1 MSQDD
6 LERWKNKYLEVVER
20 QEEVVARW
28 EARLDLVRRGLTR
41 TSIAAEGNDK
51 AVDECLH
58 DLRNILR
65 HENMDDELSRMIPR
79 LEKTVL
85 ESERRRSE
93 RAEQAAQAFADLSHM
108 LMALPLPRDIRKSL
122 KRFAKKSAASAEQPG
137 DFPKLV
143 IELSQ
148 LQRQALEAQANA
160 QPHKPGFLER
170 LLGKGKGETPV
181 VPQPQPVPVRQDE
194 DDEED
199 LEDGAV
205 SIAVGLPAPAD
216 PAKPEKTAPS
226 KVDKPEPETA
236 SIPVP
241 VEEPKPTVQQEV
253 LVEPAAE
260 PASASSAIAKPLKEV
275 PADTAITDESES
287 FKAVEP
293 EKVSTAETIA
303 AKTDESAEVEVEAQA
318 ETGAGAET
326 EDQPLVSS
334 TTTGDPLEAD
344 PTVTTAEAAAFDL
357 PPPPEPGYSAIAPH
371 IEATLIHLLDELQLP
386 ESHKPQAEALRQR
399 MFGRL
404 NWYELVP
411 LLDDLSGLVLSLN
424 DQGHREFEGYLKQ
437 LNQRLDG
444 FQNHL
449 QKVNEGHDEAR
460 EQERSFSEELREQV
474 SDLQTHVQEAAEPD
488 NVKQALES
496 RLDGMLSNMERYQQQ
511 REAREQAMA
520 ERLKTLSERVA
531 SMEQEADDYRSH
543 VEEQRKKALTDPLTG
558 LPNRAAWAERLDAE
572 VSLWQRYH
580 NSLLLAVIDV
590 DHFKRVNDDF
600 GHLAGDKVLKI
611 IGSQLSK
618 KLRRGDFIA
627 RFGGEEFVVLLPN
640 TPIEEGEPLIHELR
654 TAIESCPFHF
664 KGERVT
670 ITCSAGLTAFQT
682 GEGSKQAFERA
693 DQALYRAKRGG
704 RNRTELA

>member
-20 QEEVVARW
+20 QEEVEARW

-93 RAEQAAQAFADLSHM
+93 RAEHAAKAFANLSHM

-122 KRFAKKSAASAEQPG
+122 KRFAKKAANSAEQPG

-143 IELSQ
+143 IELSR

-160 QPHKPGFLER
+160 RPHKPGFLER
-170 LLGKGKGETPV
+170 LLGKGKEEAPV
-181 VPQPQPVPVRQDE
+181 IAKPVPARHDEADDE
-194 DDEED
+194 DDLDDEPASSAAD
-199 LEDGAV
+199 LPVVAE
-205 SIAVGLPAPAD
+205 
-216 PAKPEKTAPS
+216 PAKPEQVVLPVAEAPQPSPITVPIEGASSAVEQEPLAEPTARAVPVAAIAPDVPS
-226 KVDKPEPETA
+226 ETPPSTAIEAEADKPEVAEPAEAAFETA
-236 SIPVP
+236 TVEDEKPAELEAA
-241 VEEPKPTVQQEV
+241 VEEPSQVMESTEAEQSKMAMAEV
-253 LVEPAAE
+253 T
-260 PASASSAIAKPLKEV
+260 S
-275 PADTAITDESES
+275 DESH
-287 FKAVEP
+287 
-293 EKVSTAETIA
+293 
-303 AKTDESAEVEVEAQA
+303 
-318 ETGAGAET
+318 
-326 EDQPLVSS
+326 
-334 TTTGDPLEAD
+334 
-344 PTVTTAEAAAFDL
+344 FDL

-386 ESHKPQAEALRQR
+386 DSHKPQAEALRQR

-437 LNQRLDG
+437 LNQRLDS

-449 QKVNEGHDEAR
+449 QQVNEGHDEAR

-488 NVKQALES
+488 NVKKALES
-496 RLDGMLSNMERYQQQ
+496 RLDGMLTHMEQYQQQ
-511 REAREQAMA
+511 REARELEMA
-520 ERLKTLSERVA
+520 ERLKTLSERVV
-531 SMEQEADDYRSH
+531 SMEQEANDYRSH

-558 LPNRAAWAERLDAE
+558 LPNRAAWTERLDAE

-611 IGSQLSK
+611 IGTQLSK
-618 KLRRGDFIA
+618 KLRRTDFIA

-640 TPIEEGEPLIHELR
+640 TSMEEGEPLIQALR
-654 TAIESCPFHF
+654 AAIEACPFHF

-704 RNRTELA
+704 RNRIELA

>member
-20 QEEVVARW
+20 QEEVEARW

-93 RAEQAAQAFADLSHM
+93 RAEHAAKAFADLSHM

-122 KRFAKKSAASAEQPG
+122 KRFAKKAANSAEQPG

-143 IELSQ
+143 IELSR

-170 LLGKGKGETPV
+170 LLGKGKEEAPV
-181 VPQPQPVPVRQDE
+181 VAKPVPAPHDEADDE
-194 DDEED
+194 DDLDDEPASNAAD
-199 LEDGAV
+199 LPVVAEPATPEQVVLSVAETPQPSPITVPIEGA
-205 SIAVGLPAPAD
+205 SSAGEQEPLAEPTAQAAPIAAIAPDVPSETPASTAVEAEAD
-216 PAKPEKTAPS
+216 KLEVA
-226 KVDKPEPETA
+226 EPTETA
-236 SIPVP
+236 IETATVEDEKPAELEAA
-241 VEEPKPTVQQEV
+241 VEEPSQVM
-253 LVEPAAE
+253 
-260 PASASSAIAKPLKEV
+260 
-275 PADTAITDESES
+275 
-287 FKAVEP
+287 
-293 EKVSTAETIA
+293 
-303 AKTDESAEVEVEAQA
+303 ESAEAEQSKMATDEVTSDE
-318 ETGAGAET
+318 
-326 EDQPLVSS
+326 SH
-334 TTTGDPLEAD
+334 
-344 PTVTTAEAAAFDL
+344 FDL

-386 ESHKPQAEALRQR
+386 DSHKPQAEALRQR

-437 LNQRLDG
+437 LNQRLDS

-449 QKVNEGHDEAR
+449 QQVNEGHDEAR

-488 NVKQALES
+488 NVKKALES
-496 RLDGMLSNMERYQQQ
+496 RLDGMLTHMEQYQQQ
-511 REAREQAMA
+511 REARELEMA
-520 ERLKTLSERVA
+520 ERLKTLSERVV
-531 SMEQEADDYRSH
+531 SMEQEANDYRSH

-558 LPNRAAWAERLDAE
+558 LPNRAAWTERLDAE

-580 NSLLLAVIDV
+580 SSLLLAVIDV

-611 IGSQLSK
+611 IGTQLSK
-618 KLRRGDFIA
+618 KLRRTDFIA

-640 TPIEEGEPLIHELR
+640 TSMEEGEPLIQALR
-654 TAIESCPFHF
+654 AAIEACPFHF

-704 RNRTELA
+704 RNRIELA

>member
-20 QEEVVARW
+20 QEEVEARW

-93 RAEQAAQAFADLSHM
+93 RAEHAAKAFADLSHM

-122 KRFAKKSAASAEQPG
+122 KRFAKKAANSAEQPG

-143 IELSQ
+143 IELSR

-170 LLGKGKGETPV
+170 LLGKGKEEAPV
-181 VPQPQPVPVRQDE
+181 IAKPVPARHDEADDE
-194 DDEED
+194 DDLDDEPASSAAD
-199 LEDGAV
+199 LPVVAE
-205 SIAVGLPAPAD
+205 
-216 PAKPEKTAPS
+216 PAKPEQVVLPVAEAPQPSPITVPIEGASSAVEQEPLAEPTAQAAPIAAIAPDVPS
-226 KVDKPEPETA
+226 ETPA
-236 SIPVP
+236 SIPVEAEGDKP
-241 VEEPKPTVQQEV
+241 EVAEPAETAIETATVEDEKPAELEAAVEEPSQVMESTEAEQSKMAMAEV
-253 LVEPAAE
+253 T
-260 PASASSAIAKPLKEV
+260 S
-275 PADTAITDESES
+275 DESH
-287 FKAVEP
+287 
-293 EKVSTAETIA
+293 
-303 AKTDESAEVEVEAQA
+303 
-318 ETGAGAET
+318 
-326 EDQPLVSS
+326 
-334 TTTGDPLEAD
+334 
-344 PTVTTAEAAAFDL
+344 FDL

-386 ESHKPQAEALRQR
+386 DSHKPQAEALRQR

-437 LNQRLDG
+437 LNQRLDS

-449 QKVNEGHDEAR
+449 QQVNEGHDEAR

-488 NVKQALES
+488 NVKKALES
-496 RLDGMLSNMERYQQQ
+496 RLDGMLTHMEQYQQQ
-511 REAREQAMA
+511 REARELEMA
-520 ERLKTLSERVA
+520 ERLKTLSERVV
-531 SMEQEADDYRSH
+531 SMEQEANDYRSH

-558 LPNRAAWAERLDAE
+558 LPNRAAWTERLDAE

-590 DHFKRVNDDF
+590 DHFKRVNADF

-611 IGSQLSK
+611 IGTQLSK
-618 KLRRGDFIA
+618 KLRRTDFIA

-640 TPIEEGEPLIHELR
+640 TSMEEGEPLIQALR
-654 TAIESCPFHF
+654 AAIEACPFHF

-704 RNRTELA
+704 RNRIELA

>member
-20 QEEVVARW
+20 QEEVEARW

-93 RAEQAAQAFADLSHM
+93 RAEQAAKAFADLSHM

-122 KRFAKKSAASAEQPG
+122 KRFAKKAANSAEQPG

-143 IELSQ
+143 IELSR

-170 LLGKGKGETPV
+170 LLGKGKEEAPV
-181 VPQPQPVPVRQDE
+181 VAKPVPARHDEADDE
-194 DDEED
+194 DDLDDEPASSAAD
-199 LEDGAV
+199 LPVVAE
-205 SIAVGLPAPAD
+205 
-216 PAKPEKTAPS
+216 PAKPEQVVLPVAEAPQPSPITVPIEGASSAVEQEPLAEPTARAVPVAAIAPDVPS
-226 KVDKPEPETA
+226 ETPPSTAIEAEADKPEVAEPAEAAFETA
-236 SIPVP
+236 TVEDEKPAELEAA
-241 VEEPKPTVQQEV
+241 VEEPSQVMESTEAEQSKMAMAEV
-253 LVEPAAE
+253 T
-260 PASASSAIAKPLKEV
+260 S
-275 PADTAITDESES
+275 DESH
-287 FKAVEP
+287 
-293 EKVSTAETIA
+293 
-303 AKTDESAEVEVEAQA
+303 
-318 ETGAGAET
+318 
-326 EDQPLVSS
+326 
-334 TTTGDPLEAD
+334 
-344 PTVTTAEAAAFDL
+344 FDL

-386 ESHKPQAEALRQR
+386 DSHKPQAEALRQR

-437 LNQRLDG
+437 LNQRLDS

-449 QKVNEGHDEAR
+449 QQVNEGHDEAR

-488 NVKQALES
+488 NVKKALES
-496 RLDGMLSNMERYQQQ
+496 RLDGMLTHMEQYQQQ
-511 REAREQAMA
+511 REARELEMA
-520 ERLKTLSERVA
+520 ERLKTLSERVV
-531 SMEQEADDYRSH
+531 SMEQEANDYRSH

-558 LPNRAAWAERLDAE
+558 LPKRAAWTERLDAE

-611 IGSQLSK
+611 IGTQLSK
-618 KLRRGDFIA
+618 KLRRTDFIA

-640 TPIEEGEPLIHELR
+640 TSMEEGEPLIQALR
-654 TAIESCPFHF
+654 AAIEACPFHF

-704 RNRTELA
+704 RNRIELA

>member
-20 QEEVVARW
+20 QEEVEARW

-93 RAEQAAQAFADLSHM
+93 RAEQAAKAFADLSHM

-122 KRFAKKSAASAEQPG
+122 KRFAKKAANSAEQPG

-143 IELSQ
+143 IELSR

-170 LLGKGKGETPV
+170 LLGKGKEEAPV
-181 VPQPQPVPVRQDE
+181 VAKPVPAPHDEADDE
-194 DDEED
+194 DDLDDEPASSAAD
-199 LEDGAV
+199 LPVVAE
-205 SIAVGLPAPAD
+205 
-216 PAKPEKTAPS
+216 PAKPEQVVLPVAEAPQPSPITVPIEGASSAVEQEPLAEPTAQAAPIAAIAPDVPS
-226 KVDKPEPETA
+226 ETPA
-236 SIPVP
+236 SIPVEAEADKLEVAEP
-241 VEEPKPTVQQEV
+241 TETAIETATVEDEKPAELEAAVEEPSQVMESTEAEQSKMAMAEV
-253 LVEPAAE
+253 T
-260 PASASSAIAKPLKEV
+260 S
-275 PADTAITDESES
+275 DESH
-287 FKAVEP
+287 
-293 EKVSTAETIA
+293 
-303 AKTDESAEVEVEAQA
+303 
-318 ETGAGAET
+318 
-326 EDQPLVSS
+326 
-334 TTTGDPLEAD
+334 
-344 PTVTTAEAAAFDL
+344 FDL

-386 ESHKPQAEALRQR
+386 DSHKPQAEALRQR

-437 LNQRLDG
+437 LNQRLDS

-449 QKVNEGHDEAR
+449 QQVNEGHDEAR

-488 NVKQALES
+488 NVKKALES
-496 RLDGMLSNMERYQQQ
+496 RLDGMLTHMEQYQQQ
-511 REAREQAMA
+511 REARELEMA
-520 ERLKTLSERVA
+520 ERLKTLSERVV
-531 SMEQEADDYRSH
+531 SMEQEANDYRSH

-558 LPNRAAWAERLDAE
+558 LPNRAAWTERLDAE

-611 IGSQLSK
+611 IGTQLSK
-618 KLRRGDFIA
+618 KLRRTDFIA

-640 TPIEEGEPLIHELR
+640 TSMEEGEPLIQALR
-654 TAIESCPFHF
+654 AAIEACPFHF

-704 RNRTELA
+704 RNRIELA

>member
-20 QEEVVARW
+20 QEEVEARW

-93 RAEQAAQAFADLSHM
+93 RAEHAAKAFADLSHM

-122 KRFAKKSAASAEQPG
+122 KRFAKKAANSAEQPG

-143 IELSQ
+143 IELSR

-170 LLGKGKGETPV
+170 LLGKGKEEAPV
-181 VPQPQPVPVRQDE
+181 VAKPVPAPHDEADDE
-194 DDEED
+194 DDLDDEPASNAAD
-199 LEDGAV
+199 LPVVAEPATPEQVVLPVAETPQPSPITVPIEGASSAV
-205 SIAVGLPAPAD
+205 EQEPLAEPTAQAAPIAAIAPD
-216 PAKPEKTAPS
+216 VPS
-226 KVDKPEPETA
+226 ETPSSTVIEAEGDKPEVAEPAETA
-236 SIPVP
+236 IETATVEDEKPAELEAA
-241 VEEPKPTVQQEV
+241 VEEPSQVMESTEAEQSKMAMAEV
-253 LVEPAAE
+253 T
-260 PASASSAIAKPLKEV
+260 S
-275 PADTAITDESES
+275 DESH
-287 FKAVEP
+287 
-293 EKVSTAETIA
+293 
-303 AKTDESAEVEVEAQA
+303 
-318 ETGAGAET
+318 
-326 EDQPLVSS
+326 
-334 TTTGDPLEAD
+334 
-344 PTVTTAEAAAFDL
+344 FDL

-386 ESHKPQAEALRQR
+386 DSHKPQAEALRQR

-437 LNQRLDG
+437 LNQRLDS

-449 QKVNEGHDEAR
+449 QQVNEGHDEAR

-488 NVKQALES
+488 NVKKALES
-496 RLDGMLSNMERYQQQ
+496 RLDGMLTHMEQYQQQ
-511 REAREQAMA
+511 REARELEMA
-520 ERLKTLSERVA
+520 ERLKTLSERVV
-531 SMEQEADDYRSH
+531 SMEQEANDYRSH

-558 LPNRAAWAERLDAE
+558 LPNRAAWTERLDAE

-611 IGSQLSK
+611 IGTQLSK
-618 KLRRGDFIA
+618 KLRRTDFIA

-640 TPIEEGEPLIHELR
+640 TSMEEGEPLIQALR
-654 TAIESCPFHF
+654 AAIEACPFHF

-704 RNRTELA
+704 RNRELA

>member
-6 LERWKNKYLEVVER
+6 LERWKNKYLEVLER
-20 QEEVVARW
+20 QEEVEARW
-28 EARLDLVRRGLTR
+28 EARLDLGRRGLTR

-93 RAEQAAQAFADLSHM
+93 RAEHAAKAFADLSHM

-122 KRFAKKSAASAEQPG
+122 KRFAKKAANSAEQPG

-143 IELSQ
+143 IELSR

-170 LLGKGKGETPV
+170 LLGKGKEEAPV
-181 VPQPQPVPVRQDE
+181 VAKPVPAPHDEADDE
-194 DDEED
+194 DD
-199 LEDGAV
+199 LEDEPASNAADLPVVAEPATPEQVVLPVAETPQPSPITVPIEGA
-205 SIAVGLPAPAD
+205 SSAGEQEPL
-216 PAKPEKTAPS
+216 AKPIAQAEPIAAIAPDVPS
-226 KVDKPEPETA
+226 ETPASTPVEAEADKLEVAEPTETA
-236 SIPVP
+236 IETATVEDEKPAELEAA
-241 VEEPKPTVQQEV
+241 VEEPSQFMESTEAEQSKMATAEV
-253 LVEPAAE
+253 T
-260 PASASSAIAKPLKEV
+260 S
-275 PADTAITDESES
+275 DESH
-287 FKAVEP
+287 
-293 EKVSTAETIA
+293 
-303 AKTDESAEVEVEAQA
+303 
-318 ETGAGAET
+318 
-326 EDQPLVSS
+326 
-334 TTTGDPLEAD
+334 
-344 PTVTTAEAAAFDL
+344 FDL

-386 ESHKPQAEALRQR
+386 DSHKPQAEALRQR

-437 LNQRLDG
+437 LNQRLDS

-449 QKVNEGHDEAR
+449 QQVNEGHDEAR

-488 NVKQALES
+488 NVKKALES
-496 RLDGMLSNMERYQQQ
+496 RLDGMLTHMEQYQQQ
-511 REAREQAMA
+511 REARELEMA
-520 ERLKTLSERVA
+520 ERLKTLSERVV
-531 SMEQEADDYRSH
+531 SMEQEANDYRSH

-558 LPNRAAWAERLDAE
+558 LPNRAAWTERLDAE

-580 NSLLLAVIDV
+580 SSLLLAVIDV

-611 IGSQLSK
+611 IGTQLSK
-618 KLRRGDFIA
+618 KLRRTDFIA

-640 TPIEEGEPLIHELR
+640 TSMEEGEPLIQALR
-654 TAIESCPFHF
+654 AAIEACPFHF

-704 RNRTELA
+704 RNRIELA

>member
-20 QEEVVARW
+20 QEEVEARW

-93 RAEQAAQAFADLSHM
+93 RAEHAAKAFADLSHM

-122 KRFAKKSAASAEQPG
+122 KRFAKKAANSAEQPG

-143 IELSQ
+143 IELSR

-160 QPHKPGFLER
+160 RPHKPGFLER
-170 LLGKGKGETPV
+170 LLGKGKEEAPV
-181 VPQPQPVPVRQDE
+181 IAKPVPARHDEADDE
-194 DDEED
+194 DDLDDEPASSAAD
-199 LEDGAV
+199 LPVVAE
-205 SIAVGLPAPAD
+205 
-216 PAKPEKTAPS
+216 PAKPEQVVLPVAEAPQPSPITVPIEGASSAVEQEPLAEPTARAVPVAAIAPDVPS
-226 KVDKPEPETA
+226 ETPPSTAIEAEADKPEVAEPAEAAFETA
-236 SIPVP
+236 TVEDEKPAELEAA
-241 VEEPKPTVQQEV
+241 VEEPSQVMESTEAEQSKMAMAEV
-253 LVEPAAE
+253 T
-260 PASASSAIAKPLKEV
+260 S
-275 PADTAITDESES
+275 DESH
-287 FKAVEP
+287 
-293 EKVSTAETIA
+293 
-303 AKTDESAEVEVEAQA
+303 
-318 ETGAGAET
+318 
-326 EDQPLVSS
+326 
-334 TTTGDPLEAD
+334 
-344 PTVTTAEAAAFDL
+344 FDL

-386 ESHKPQAEALRQR
+386 DSHKPQAEALRQR

-437 LNQRLDG
+437 LNQRLDS

-449 QKVNEGHDEAR
+449 QQVNEGHDEAR

-488 NVKQALES
+488 NVKKALES
-496 RLDGMLSNMERYQQQ
+496 RLDGMLTHMEQYQQQ
-511 REAREQAMA
+511 REARELEMA
-520 ERLKTLSERVA
+520 ERLKTLSERVV
-531 SMEQEADDYRSH
+531 SMEQEANDYRSH

-558 LPNRAAWAERLDAE
+558 LPNRAAWTERLDAE
-572 VSLWQRYH
+572 VSLWQCYH

-611 IGSQLSK
+611 IGTQLSK
-618 KLRRGDFIA
+618 KLRRTDFIA

-640 TPIEEGEPLIHELR
+640 TSMEEGEPLIQALR
-654 TAIESCPFHF
+654 AAIEACPFHF

-704 RNRTELA
+704 RNRIELA

>member
-20 QEEVVARW
+20 QEEVEARW

-93 RAEQAAQAFADLSHM
+93 RAEHAAKAFADLSHM

-122 KRFAKKSAASAEQPG
+122 KRFAKKAANSAEQPG

-143 IELSQ
+143 IELSR

-170 LLGKGKGETPV
+170 LLGKGKEEAPV
-181 VPQPQPVPVRQDE
+181 IAKPVPARHDEADDE
-194 DDEED
+194 DDLDDEPASSAAD
-199 LEDGAV
+199 LPVVAE
-205 SIAVGLPAPAD
+205 
-216 PAKPEKTAPS
+216 PAKPEQVVLPVAEAPQPSPITVPIEGASSAVEQEPLAEPTVQAAPIAAIAPDVPSETPASTA
-226 KVDKPEPETA
+226 VEAEADKLEVAEPTETA
-236 SIPVP
+236 IETATVEDEKPAELEAA
-241 VEEPKPTVQQEV
+241 VEEPSQVM
-253 LVEPAAE
+253 
-260 PASASSAIAKPLKEV
+260 
-275 PADTAITDESES
+275 
-287 FKAVEP
+287 
-293 EKVSTAETIA
+293 
-303 AKTDESAEVEVEAQA
+303 ESAEA
-318 ETGAGAET
+318 E
-326 EDQPLVSS
+326 QP
-334 TTTGDPLEAD
+334 EAD
-344 PTVTTAEAAAFDL
+344 TTDATPDESHFDL

-386 ESHKPQAEALRQR
+386 DSHKPQAEALRQR

-437 LNQRLDG
+437 LNQRLDS

-449 QKVNEGHDEAR
+449 QQVNEGHDEAR

-488 NVKQALES
+488 NVKKALES
-496 RLDGMLSNMERYQQQ
+496 RLDGMLTHMEQYQQQ
-511 REAREQAMA
+511 REARELEMA
-520 ERLKTLSERVA
+520 ERLKTLSERVV
-531 SMEQEADDYRSH
+531 SMEQEANDYRSH

-558 LPNRAAWAERLDAE
+558 LPNRAAWTERLDAE

-580 NSLLLAVIDV
+580 SSLLLAVIDV

-611 IGSQLSK
+611 IGTQLSK
-618 KLRRGDFIA
+618 KLRRTDFIA

-640 TPIEEGEPLIHELR
+640 TSMEEGEPLIQALR
-654 TAIESCPFHF
+654 AAIEACPFHF

-704 RNRTELA
+704 RNRIELA

>member
-20 QEEVVARW
+20 QEEVEARW

-93 RAEQAAQAFADLSHM
+93 RAEHAAKAFADLSHM

-122 KRFAKKSAASAEQPG
+122 KRFAKKAANSAEQPG

-143 IELSQ
+143 IELSR

-170 LLGKGKGETPV
+170 LLGKGKEEAPV
-181 VPQPQPVPVRQDE
+181 IAKPVPARHDEADDE
-194 DDEED
+194 DDLDDEPASSAAD
-199 LEDGAV
+199 LPVVAE
-205 SIAVGLPAPAD
+205 
-216 PAKPEKTAPS
+216 PAKPEQVVLPVAEAPQPS
-226 KVDKPEPETA
+226 PITVPIEGASSAVEQEPLAE
-236 SIPVP
+236 
-241 VEEPKPTVQQEV
+241 PTVQAAPIAAIAPDVPSETPASTAVEAEADKLEV
-253 LVEPAAE
+253 AE
-260 PASASSAIAKPLKEV
+260 PTETAIETATVEDEKPAEV
-275 PADTAITDESES
+275 GSIAEEPSYITESVEAEQPEADTTDATPDESH
-287 FKAVEP
+287 
-293 EKVSTAETIA
+293 
-303 AKTDESAEVEVEAQA
+303 
-318 ETGAGAET
+318 
-326 EDQPLVSS
+326 
-334 TTTGDPLEAD
+334 
-344 PTVTTAEAAAFDL
+344 FDL

-386 ESHKPQAEALRQR
+386 DSHKPQAEALRQR

-437 LNQRLDG
+437 LNQRLDS

-449 QKVNEGHDEAR
+449 QQVNEGHDEAR

-488 NVKQALES
+488 NVKKALES
-496 RLDGMLSNMERYQQQ
+496 RLDGMLTHMEQYQQQ
-511 REAREQAMA
+511 REARELEMA
-520 ERLKTLSERVA
+520 ERLKTLSERVV
-531 SMEQEADDYRSH
+531 SMEQEANDYRSH

-558 LPNRAAWAERLDAE
+558 LPNRAAWTERLDAE

-580 NSLLLAVIDV
+580 SSLLLAVIDV

-611 IGSQLSK
+611 IGTQLSK
-618 KLRRGDFIA
+618 KLRRTDFIA

-640 TPIEEGEPLIHELR
+640 TSMEEGEPLIQALR
-654 TAIESCPFHF
+654 AAIEACPFHF

-704 RNRTELA
+704 RNRIELA

>member
-20 QEEVVARW
+20 QEEVEARW

-93 RAEQAAQAFADLSHM
+93 RAEHAAKAFADLSHM

-122 KRFAKKSAASAEQPG
+122 KRFAKKAANSAEQPG

-143 IELSQ
+143 IELSR

-170 LLGKGKGETPV
+170 LLGKGKEEAPV
-181 VPQPQPVPVRQDE
+181 VAKPVPAPHDEADDE
-194 DDEED
+194 DDLD
-199 LEDGAV
+199 D
-205 SIAVGLPAPAD
+205 
-216 PAKPEKTAPS
+216 
-226 KVDKPEPETA
+226 
-236 SIPVP
+236 
-241 VEEPKPTVQQEV
+241 
-253 LVEPAAE
+253 EPASNAADLPVVAE
-260 PASASSAIAKPLKEV
+260 PATPEQVVLPVAEAPQPSPITVPIEGASSAVEQEPLAEPTARAVPVVAIAPDVPSETPASTAVEAEADKLEVAEPTETAIETATVEDEKPAEV
-275 PADTAITDESES
+275 GSIAEEPSYITESVEAEQPEADTTDATPDESH
-287 FKAVEP
+287 
-293 EKVSTAETIA
+293 
-303 AKTDESAEVEVEAQA
+303 
-318 ETGAGAET
+318 
-326 EDQPLVSS
+326 
-334 TTTGDPLEAD
+334 
-344 PTVTTAEAAAFDL
+344 FDL

-386 ESHKPQAEALRQR
+386 DSHKPQAEALRQR

-437 LNQRLDG
+437 LNQRLDS

-449 QKVNEGHDEAR
+449 QQVNEGHDEAR

-474 SDLQTHVQEAAEPD
+474 SELQTHVQEAAEPD
-488 NVKQALES
+488 NVKKALES
-496 RLDGMLSNMERYQQQ
+496 RLDGMLTHMEQYQQQ
-511 REAREQAMA
+511 REARELEMA
-520 ERLKTLSERVA
+520 ERLKTLSERVV
-531 SMEQEADDYRSH
+531 SMEQEANDYRSH

-558 LPNRAAWAERLDAE
+558 LPNRAAWTERLDAE

-580 NSLLLAVIDV
+580 SSLLLAVIDV

-611 IGSQLSK
+611 IGTQLSK
-618 KLRRGDFIA
+618 KLRRTDFIA

-640 TPIEEGEPLIHELR
+640 TSMEEGEPLIQALR
-654 TAIESCPFHF
+654 AAIEACPFHF

-704 RNRTELA
+704 RNRIELA

>member
-20 QEEVVARW
+20 QEEVEARW

-93 RAEQAAQAFADLSHM
+93 RAEHAAKAFADLSHM

-122 KRFAKKSAASAEQPG
+122 KRFAKKAANSAEQPG

-143 IELSQ
+143 IELSR

-170 LLGKGKGETPV
+170 LLGKGKEEAPV
-181 VPQPQPVPVRQDE
+181 VAKPVPAPHDEADDE
-194 DDEED
+194 DD
-199 LEDGAV
+199 LEDEPASNAADLPVVAEPATPEQVVLPVAETPQPSPITVPIEGA
-205 SIAVGLPAPAD
+205 SSAGEQEPLAEPTAQAAPIAAIAPDVPSETPASTAVEAEAD
-216 PAKPEKTAPS
+216 KLEVA
-226 KVDKPEPETA
+226 EPTETA
-236 SIPVP
+236 IETATVEDEKPAELEAA
-241 VEEPKPTVQQEV
+241 VEEPSQVMESTEAEQSKMATAEV
-253 LVEPAAE
+253 TP
-260 PASASSAIAKPLKEV
+260 
-275 PADTAITDESES
+275 DESH
-287 FKAVEP
+287 
-293 EKVSTAETIA
+293 
-303 AKTDESAEVEVEAQA
+303 
-318 ETGAGAET
+318 
-326 EDQPLVSS
+326 
-334 TTTGDPLEAD
+334 
-344 PTVTTAEAAAFDL
+344 FDL

-386 ESHKPQAEALRQR
+386 DSHKPQAEALRQR

-437 LNQRLDG
+437 LNQRLDS

-449 QKVNEGHDEAR
+449 QQVNEGHDEAR

-488 NVKQALES
+488 NVKKALES
-496 RLDGMLSNMERYQQQ
+496 RLDGMLTHMEQYQQQ
-511 REAREQAMA
+511 REARELEMA
-520 ERLKTLSERVA
+520 ERLKTLSERVV
-531 SMEQEADDYRSH
+531 SMEQEANDYRSH

-558 LPNRAAWAERLDAE
+558 LPNRAAWTERLDAE

-611 IGSQLSK
+611 IGTQLSK
-618 KLRRGDFIA
+618 KLRRTDFIA

-640 TPIEEGEPLIHELR
+640 TSMEEGEPLIQALR
-654 TAIESCPFHF
+654 AAIEACPFHF

-704 RNRTELA
+704 RNRIELA

>member
-20 QEEVVARW
+20 QEEVEARW

-93 RAEQAAQAFADLSHM
+93 RAEHAAKAFADLSHM

-122 KRFAKKSAASAEQPG
+122 KRFAKKAANSAEQPG

-143 IELSQ
+143 IELSR

-170 LLGKGKGETPV
+170 LLGKGKEEAPV
-181 VPQPQPVPVRQDE
+181 VVKPVPAPHDEADDE
-194 DDEED
+194 DDLDDEPASNVAD
-199 LEDGAV
+199 LPVVAEPATPEQVVLPVAEAPQPSPITVPIEGASSAGEQEPLAEPIAQAAPIAAIAPDVPSETPASTPVEAEADKLEVAEPTETAIETATVEDGK
-205 SIAVGLPAPAD
+205 PAELEA
-216 PAKPEKTAPS
+216 A
-226 KVDKPEPETA
+226 
-236 SIPVP
+236 
-241 VEEPKPTVQQEV
+241 VEEPSQVMESTEAEQSKMATAEV
-253 LVEPAAE
+253 T
-260 PASASSAIAKPLKEV
+260 S
-275 PADTAITDESES
+275 DESH
-287 FKAVEP
+287 
-293 EKVSTAETIA
+293 
-303 AKTDESAEVEVEAQA
+303 
-318 ETGAGAET
+318 
-326 EDQPLVSS
+326 
-334 TTTGDPLEAD
+334 
-344 PTVTTAEAAAFDL
+344 FDL

-386 ESHKPQAEALRQR
+386 DSHKPQAEALRQR

-437 LNQRLDG
+437 LNQRLDS

-449 QKVNEGHDEAR
+449 QQVNEGHDEAR

-488 NVKQALES
+488 NVKKALES
-496 RLDGMLSNMERYQQQ
+496 RLDGMLTHMEQYQQQ
-511 REAREQAMA
+511 REARELEMA
-520 ERLKTLSERVA
+520 ERLKTLSERVV
-531 SMEQEADDYRSH
+531 SMEQEANDYRSH

-558 LPNRAAWAERLDAE
+558 LPNRAAWTERLDAE

-611 IGSQLSK
+611 IGTQLSK
-618 KLRRGDFIA
+618 KLRRTDFIA

-640 TPIEEGEPLIHELR
+640 TSMEEGEPLIQALR
-654 TAIESCPFHF
+654 AAIEACPFHF

-704 RNRTELA
+704 RNRIELA

>member
-20 QEEVVARW
+20 QEEVEARW

-93 RAEQAAQAFADLSHM
+93 RAEHAAKAFADLSHM

-122 KRFAKKSAASAEQPG
+122 KRFAKKAANSAEQPG

-143 IELSQ
+143 IELSR

-170 LLGKGKGETPV
+170 LLGKGKEEAPV
-181 VPQPQPVPVRQDE
+181 VAKPVPAPHDEADDE
-194 DDEED
+194 DDLDDEPASNAAD
-199 LEDGAV
+199 LPVVAEPATPEQVVLPVAETPQPSPITVPIEGASSAV
-205 SIAVGLPAPAD
+205 EQEPLAEPTAQAAPIAAIAPDVPSETPASTPVEAEAD
-216 PAKPEKTAPS
+216 KLEVA
-226 KVDKPEPETA
+226 EPTETA
-236 SIPVP
+236 IETATVEDEKPAELEAA
-241 VEEPKPTVQQEV
+241 VEEPSQVM
-253 LVEPAAE
+253 
-260 PASASSAIAKPLKEV
+260 
-275 PADTAITDESES
+275 
-287 FKAVEP
+287 
-293 EKVSTAETIA
+293 
-303 AKTDESAEVEVEAQA
+303 ESAEA
-318 ETGAGAET
+318 EQSKMA
-326 EDQPLVSS
+326 
-334 TTTGDPLEAD
+334 
-344 PTVTTAEAAAFDL
+344 TAEVTSDESHFDL

-386 ESHKPQAEALRQR
+386 DSHKPQAEALRQR

-437 LNQRLDG
+437 LNQRLDS

-449 QKVNEGHDEAR
+449 QQVNEGHDEAR

-488 NVKQALES
+488 NVKKALES
-496 RLDGMLSNMERYQQQ
+496 RLDGMLTHMEQYQQQ
-511 REAREQAMA
+511 REARELEMA
-520 ERLKTLSERVA
+520 ERLKTLSERVV
-531 SMEQEADDYRSH
+531 SMEQEANDYRSH

-558 LPNRAAWAERLDAE
+558 LPNRAAWTERLDAE

-580 NSLLLAVIDV
+580 SSLLLAVIDV
-590 DHFKRVNDDF
+590 DHFKRINDDF

-611 IGSQLSK
+611 IGTQLSK
-618 KLRRGDFIA
+618 KLRRTDFIA

-640 TPIEEGEPLIHELR
+640 TSMEEGEPLIQALR
-654 TAIESCPFHF
+654 AAIEACPFHF

-704 RNRTELA
+704 RNRIELA

>member
-20 QEEVVARW
+20 QEEVEARW

-93 RAEQAAQAFADLSHM
+93 RAEHAAKAFADLSHM

-122 KRFAKKSAASAEQPG
+122 KRFAKKAANSAEQPG

-143 IELSQ
+143 IELSR

-160 QPHKPGFLER
+160 RPHKPGFLER
-170 LLGKGKGETPV
+170 LLGKGKEEAPV
-181 VPQPQPVPVRQDE
+181 IAKPVPARHDEADDE
-194 DDEED
+194 DDLDDEPASSAAD
-199 LEDGAV
+199 LPVVAE
-205 SIAVGLPAPAD
+205 
-216 PAKPEKTAPS
+216 PAKPEQVVLPVAEAPQPSPITVPIEGASSAVEQEPLAEPTARAVPVAAIAPDVPS
-226 KVDKPEPETA
+226 ETPPSTAIEAEADKPEVAEPAEAAFETA
-236 SIPVP
+236 TVEDEKPAELEAA
-241 VEEPKPTVQQEV
+241 VEEPSQVMESTEAEQSKMAMAEV
-253 LVEPAAE
+253 T
-260 PASASSAIAKPLKEV
+260 S
-275 PADTAITDESES
+275 DESH
-287 FKAVEP
+287 
-293 EKVSTAETIA
+293 
-303 AKTDESAEVEVEAQA
+303 
-318 ETGAGAET
+318 
-326 EDQPLVSS
+326 
-334 TTTGDPLEAD
+334 
-344 PTVTTAEAAAFDL
+344 FDL

-386 ESHKPQAEALRQR
+386 DSHKPQAEALRQR

-437 LNQRLDG
+437 LNQRLDS

-449 QKVNEGHDEAR
+449 QQVNEGHDEAR

-488 NVKQALES
+488 NVKKALES
-496 RLDGMLSNMERYQQQ
+496 RLDGMLTHMEQYQQQ
-511 REAREQAMA
+511 REARELEMA
-520 ERLKTLSERVA
+520 ERLKTLSERVV
-531 SMEQEADDYRSH
+531 SMEQEANDYRSH

-558 LPNRAAWAERLDAE
+558 LPNRAAWTERLDAE

-611 IGSQLSK
+611 IGTQLSK
-618 KLRRGDFIA
+618 KLRRTDFIA

-640 TPIEEGEPLIHELR
+640 TSMEEGEPLIQALR
-654 TAIESCPFHF
+654 AAIEACPFHF

-704 RNRTELA
+704 RNRIELA

>member
-20 QEEVVARW
+20 QEEVEARW

-93 RAEQAAQAFADLSHM
+93 RAEQAAKAFADLSHM

-122 KRFAKKSAASAEQPG
+122 KRFAKKAANSAEQPG

-143 IELSQ
+143 IELSR

-170 LLGKGKGETPV
+170 LLGKGKEEAPV
-181 VPQPQPVPVRQDE
+181 VAKPVPARHDEADDE
-194 DDEED
+194 DDLDDEPASSAAD
-199 LEDGAV
+199 LPVVAE
-205 SIAVGLPAPAD
+205 
-216 PAKPEKTAPS
+216 PAKPEQVVLPVAEAPQPSPITVPIEGASSAVEQEPLAEPTARAVPVAAIAPDVPS
-226 KVDKPEPETA
+226 ETPPSTAIEAEADKPEVAEPAEAAFETA
-236 SIPVP
+236 TVEDEKPAELEAA
-241 VEEPKPTVQQEV
+241 VEEPSQVMESTEAEQSKMAMAEV
-253 LVEPAAE
+253 T
-260 PASASSAIAKPLKEV
+260 S
-275 PADTAITDESES
+275 DESH
-287 FKAVEP
+287 
-293 EKVSTAETIA
+293 
-303 AKTDESAEVEVEAQA
+303 
-318 ETGAGAET
+318 
-326 EDQPLVSS
+326 
-334 TTTGDPLEAD
+334 
-344 PTVTTAEAAAFDL
+344 FDL

-386 ESHKPQAEALRQR
+386 DSHKPQAEALRQR

-437 LNQRLDG
+437 LNQRLDS

-449 QKVNEGHDEAR
+449 QQVNEGHDEAR

-488 NVKQALES
+488 NVKKALES
-496 RLDGMLSNMERYQQQ
+496 RLDGMLTHMEQYQQQ
-511 REAREQAMA
+511 REARELEMA
-520 ERLKTLSERVA
+520 ERLKTLSERVV
-531 SMEQEADDYRSH
+531 SMEQEANDYRSH

-558 LPNRAAWAERLDAE
+558 LPNRAAWTERLDAE

-611 IGSQLSK
+611 IGTQLSK
-618 KLRRGDFIA
+618 KLRRTDFIA

-640 TPIEEGEPLIHELR
+640 TSMEEGEPLIQALR
-654 TAIESCPFHF
+654 AVIEACPFHF

-704 RNRTELA
+704 RNRIELA

>member
-20 QEEVVARW
+20 QEEVEARW

-93 RAEQAAQAFADLSHM
+93 RAEHAAKAFADLSHM

-122 KRFAKKSAASAEQPG
+122 KRFAKKAANSAEQPG

-143 IELSQ
+143 IELSR

-170 LLGKGKGETPV
+170 LLGKGKEEAPVVAKPVPARHDEADDEDDLDDEPASNAADLPVVAEPATPEQV
-181 VPQPQPVPVRQDE
+181 VLPVAEVPQPSPITVPIEGASSAGEQEPLAEPTAQAAPIAAIAPDVPSETPASTAVEAEADK
-194 DDEED
+194 
-199 LEDGAV
+199 LEVA
-205 SIAVGLPAPAD
+205 
-216 PAKPEKTAPS
+216 
-226 KVDKPEPETA
+226 EPTETA
-236 SIPVP
+236 IETATVEDEKPAELEAA
-241 VEEPKPTVQQEV
+241 VEEPSQVM
-253 LVEPAAE
+253 
-260 PASASSAIAKPLKEV
+260 
-275 PADTAITDESES
+275 
-287 FKAVEP
+287 
-293 EKVSTAETIA
+293 
-303 AKTDESAEVEVEAQA
+303 ESAEA
-318 ETGAGAET
+318 E
-326 EDQPLVSS
+326 QP
-334 TTTGDPLEAD
+334 EAD
-344 PTVTTAEAAAFDL
+344 TTDATPDESHFDL

-386 ESHKPQAEALRQR
+386 DSHKPQAEALRQR

-437 LNQRLDG
+437 LNQRLDS

-449 QKVNEGHDEAR
+449 QQVNEGHDEAR

-488 NVKQALES
+488 NVKRALES
-496 RLDGMLSNMERYQQQ
+496 RLDGMLTHMEQYQQQ
-511 REAREQAMA
+511 REARELEMA
-520 ERLKTLSERVA
+520 ERLKTLSERVV
-531 SMEQEADDYRSH
+531 SMEQEANDYRSH

-558 LPNRAAWAERLDAE
+558 LPNRAAWTERLDAE

-611 IGSQLSK
+611 IGTQLSK
-618 KLRRGDFIA
+618 KLRRTDFIA

-640 TPIEEGEPLIHELR
+640 TSMEEGEPLIQALR
-654 TAIESCPFHF
+654 AAIEACPFHF

-670 ITCSAGLTAFQT
+670 ITCSAGLTAFQI

-704 RNRTELA
+704 RNRIELA

>member
-20 QEEVVARW
+20 QEEVEARW

-93 RAEQAAQAFADLSHM
+93 RAEHAAKAFADLSHM

-122 KRFAKKSAASAEQPG
+122 KRFAKKAANSAEQPG

-143 IELSQ
+143 IELSR

-170 LLGKGKGETPV
+170 LLGKGKEEAPV
-181 VPQPQPVPVRQDE
+181 VAKPVPARHDEADDE
-194 DDEED
+194 DEDELD
-199 LEDGAV
+199 D
-205 SIAVGLPAPAD
+205 D
-216 PAKPEKTAPS
+216 PASSASDLPVVAEPATPEKTVPPEAEKPQPSPIPLPIEVASPAVEQEPLVEPTARAAPVAAIAPDVPS
-226 KVDKPEPETA
+226 ETPSSTAIEAEGDKPEVA
-236 SIPVP
+236 
-241 VEEPKPTVQQEV
+241 
-253 LVEPAAE
+253 
-260 PASASSAIAKPLKEV
+260 
-275 PADTAITDESES
+275 
-287 FKAVEP
+287 
-293 EKVSTAETIA
+293 
-303 AKTDESAEVEVEAQA
+303 ESAETVVETATVEDEKPA
-318 ETGAGAET
+318 E
-326 EDQPLVSS
+326 
-334 TTTGDPLEAD
+334 LEA
-344 PTVTTAEAAAFDL
+344 TVEEQSQVMESAEAEQSKMATAEVTSEESHFDL

-386 ESHKPQAEALRQR
+386 DSHKPQAEALRQR

-437 LNQRLDG
+437 LNQRLDS

-449 QKVNEGHDEAR
+449 QQVNEGHDEAR

-488 NVKQALES
+488 NVKKALES
-496 RLDGMLSNMERYQQQ
+496 RLDGMLTHMEQYQQQ
-511 REAREQAMA
+511 REARELEMA
-520 ERLKTLSERVA
+520 ERLKTLSERVV
-531 SMEQEADDYRSH
+531 SMEQEANNYRSH

-558 LPNRAAWAERLDAE
+558 LPNRAAWTERLDAE

-611 IGSQLSK
+611 IGTQLSK
-618 KLRRGDFIA
+618 KLRRTDFIA
-627 RFGGEEFVVLLPN
+627 RFGGEEFVALLPN
-640 TPIEEGEPLIHELR
+640 TSVEEGEPLIQTLR
-654 TAIESCPFHF
+654 AAIEACPFHF

-704 RNRTELA
+704 RNRIELA

>member
-20 QEEVVARW
+20 QEEVEARW

-93 RAEQAAQAFADLSHM
+93 RAEHAAKAFADLSHM

-122 KRFAKKSAASAEQPG
+122 KRFAKKAANSAEQPG

-143 IELSQ
+143 IELSR

-170 LLGKGKGETPV
+170 LLGKGKEEAPV
-181 VPQPQPVPVRQDE
+181 IAKPVPARHDEADDE
-194 DDEED
+194 DDLDDEPASSAAD
-199 LEDGAV
+199 LPVVAEPATPEQVVLPVAEAPQPSPITVPIEGA
-205 SIAVGLPAPAD
+205 SSAGEQEPLAEPTAQAAPIAAIAPDVPSETPASTAVEAEAD
-216 PAKPEKTAPS
+216 KLEVA
-226 KVDKPEPETA
+226 EPTETA
-236 SIPVP
+236 IETATVEDEKPAELEAA
-241 VEEPKPTVQQEV
+241 VEEPSQVM
-253 LVEPAAE
+253 
-260 PASASSAIAKPLKEV
+260 
-275 PADTAITDESES
+275 
-287 FKAVEP
+287 
-293 EKVSTAETIA
+293 
-303 AKTDESAEVEVEAQA
+303 ESAEA
-318 ETGAGAET
+318 E
-326 EDQPLVSS
+326 QP
-334 TTTGDPLEAD
+334 EAD
-344 PTVTTAEAAAFDL
+344 TTDATPDESHFDL

-386 ESHKPQAEALRQR
+386 DSHKPQAEALRQR

-437 LNQRLDG
+437 LNQRLDS

-449 QKVNEGHDEAR
+449 QQVNEGHDEAR

-488 NVKQALES
+488 NVKKALES
-496 RLDGMLSNMERYQQQ
+496 RLDGMLTHMEQYQQQ
-511 REAREQAMA
+511 REARELEMA
-520 ERLKTLSERVA
+520 ERLKTLSERVVC
-531 SMEQEADDYRSH
+531 MEQEANDYRSH

-558 LPNRAAWAERLDAE
+558 LPNRAAWTERLDAE

-611 IGSQLSK
+611 IGTQLSK
-618 KLRRGDFIA
+618 KLRRTDFIA

-640 TPIEEGEPLIHELR
+640 TSMEEGEPLIQALR
-654 TAIESCPFHF
+654 AAIEACPFHF

-704 RNRTELA
+704 RNRIELA

>member
-20 QEEVVARW
+20 QEEVEARW

-93 RAEQAAQAFADLSHM
+93 RAEHAAKAFADLSHM

-122 KRFAKKSAASAEQPG
+122 KRFAKKAANSAEQPG

-143 IELSQ
+143 IELSR

-170 LLGKGKGETPV
+170 LLGKGKEEAPV
-181 VPQPQPVPVRQDE
+181 VAKPVPAPHDEADDE
-194 DDEED
+194 DD
-199 LEDGAV
+199 LEDEPASNAADLPVVAEPATPEQVVLPVAETPQPSPITVPIEGA
-205 SIAVGLPAPAD
+205 SSAGEQEPLAEPTAQAAPIAAIAPDVPSETPASTAVEAEAD
-216 PAKPEKTAPS
+216 KLEVA
-226 KVDKPEPETA
+226 EPTETA
-236 SIPVP
+236 IETATVEDEKPAELEAA
-241 VEEPKPTVQQEV
+241 VEEPSQVMESTEAEQSKMATAEV
-253 LVEPAAE
+253 TP
-260 PASASSAIAKPLKEV
+260 
-275 PADTAITDESES
+275 DESH
-287 FKAVEP
+287 
-293 EKVSTAETIA
+293 
-303 AKTDESAEVEVEAQA
+303 
-318 ETGAGAET
+318 
-326 EDQPLVSS
+326 
-334 TTTGDPLEAD
+334 
-344 PTVTTAEAAAFDL
+344 FDL

-386 ESHKPQAEALRQR
+386 DSHKPQAEALRQR

-437 LNQRLDG
+437 LNQRLDS

-449 QKVNEGHDEAR
+449 QQVNEGHDEAR

-488 NVKQALES
+488 NVKKALES
-496 RLDGMLSNMERYQQQ
+496 RLDGMLTHMEQYQQQ
-511 REAREQAMA
+511 REARELEMA
-520 ERLKTLSERVA
+520 ERLKTLSERVV
-531 SMEQEADDYRSH
+531 SMEQEANDYRSH

-558 LPNRAAWAERLDAE
+558 LPNRAAWTERLDAE

-580 NSLLLAVIDV
+580 SSLLLAVIDV

-611 IGSQLSK
+611 IGTQLSK
-618 KLRRGDFIA
+618 KLRRTDFIA

-640 TPIEEGEPLIHELR
+640 TSMEEGEPLIQALR
-654 TAIESCPFHF
+654 AAIEACPFHF

-704 RNRTELA
+704 RNRIELA

>member
-20 QEEVVARW
+20 QEEVEARW

-93 RAEQAAQAFADLSHM
+93 RAEHAAKAFADLSHM

-122 KRFAKKSAASAEQPG
+122 KRFAKKAANSAEQPG

-143 IELSQ
+143 IELSR

-160 QPHKPGFLER
+160 RPHKPGFLER
-170 LLGKGKGETPV
+170 LLGKGKEEAPV
-181 VPQPQPVPVRQDE
+181 IAKPVPARHDEADDE
-194 DDEED
+194 DDLDDEPASSAAD
-199 LEDGAV
+199 LPVVAE
-205 SIAVGLPAPAD
+205 
-216 PAKPEKTAPS
+216 PAKPEQVVLPVAEAPQPSPITVPIEGASSAVEQEPLAEPTARAVPVAAIAPDVPS
-226 KVDKPEPETA
+226 ETPPSTAIEAEADKPEVAEPAEAAFETA
-236 SIPVP
+236 TVEDEKPAELEAA
-241 VEEPKPTVQQEV
+241 VEEPSQVMESTEAEQSKMAMAEV
-253 LVEPAAE
+253 T
-260 PASASSAIAKPLKEV
+260 S
-275 PADTAITDESES
+275 DESH
-287 FKAVEP
+287 
-293 EKVSTAETIA
+293 
-303 AKTDESAEVEVEAQA
+303 
-318 ETGAGAET
+318 
-326 EDQPLVSS
+326 
-334 TTTGDPLEAD
+334 
-344 PTVTTAEAAAFDL
+344 FDL

-386 ESHKPQAEALRQR
+386 DSHKPQAEALRQR

-437 LNQRLDG
+437 LNQRLDS

-449 QKVNEGHDEAR
+449 QQVNEGHDEAR

-488 NVKQALES
+488 NVKKALES
-496 RLDGMLSNMERYQQQ
+496 RLDGMLTHMEQYQQQ
-511 REAREQAMA
+511 REARELEMA
-520 ERLKTLSERVA
+520 ERLKTLSERVV
-531 SMEQEADDYRSH
+531 SMEQEANDYRSH

-558 LPNRAAWAERLDAE
+558 LPNRAAWTERLDAE

-611 IGSQLSK
+611 IGTQLSK
-618 KLRRGDFIA
+618 KLRRTDFIA

-640 TPIEEGEPLIHELR
+640 TSMEEGEPLVQALR
-654 TAIESCPFHF
+654 AAIEACPFHF
-664 KGERVT
+664 KGKRVT

-704 RNRTELA
+704 RNRIELA

>member
-20 QEEVVARW
+20 QEEVEARW

-93 RAEQAAQAFADLSHM
+93 RAEHAAKAFADLSHM

-122 KRFAKKSAASAEQPG
+122 KRFAKKAANSAEQPG

-143 IELSQ
+143 IELSR

-170 LLGKGKGETPV
+170 LLGKGKEEAPVIAKPVPARHDEADDEDEDELDDDPASSASDLPVVAEPATAEKTVPPEAEKPQPSSIPVSIEVTSPAVEQKPLAEPTAQAAPIAAIAPDVPSETPSSTV
-181 VPQPQPVPVRQDE
+181 IE
-194 DDEED
+194 AE
-199 LEDGAV
+199 A
-205 SIAVGLPAPAD
+205 
-216 PAKPEKTAPS
+216 
-226 KVDKPEPETA
+226 DKPEVAEPAEAAFETA
-236 SIPVP
+236 TVEDEKPAELEAA
-241 VEEPKPTVQQEV
+241 VEEPSQVM
-253 LVEPAAE
+253 
-260 PASASSAIAKPLKEV
+260 
-275 PADTAITDESES
+275 
-287 FKAVEP
+287 
-293 EKVSTAETIA
+293 
-303 AKTDESAEVEVEAQA
+303 ESAEAEQSKMATVEVTSDE
-318 ETGAGAET
+318 
-326 EDQPLVSS
+326 SH
-334 TTTGDPLEAD
+334 
-344 PTVTTAEAAAFDL
+344 FDL

-386 ESHKPQAEALRQR
+386 DSHKPQAEALRQR

-437 LNQRLDG
+437 LNQRLDS

-449 QKVNEGHDEAR
+449 QQVNEGHDEAR

-488 NVKQALES
+488 NVKKALES
-496 RLDGMLSNMERYQQQ
+496 RLDGMLTHMEQYQQQ
-511 REAREQAMA
+511 REARELEMA
-520 ERLKTLSERVA
+520 ERLKTLSERVV
-531 SMEQEADDYRSH
+531 SMEQEANDYRSH

-558 LPNRAAWAERLDAE
+558 LPNRAAWTERLDAE

-611 IGSQLSK
+611 IGTQLSK
-618 KLRRGDFIA
+618 KLRRTDFIA

-640 TPIEEGEPLIHELR
+640 TSMEEGEPLIQALR
-654 TAIESCPFHF
+654 AAIEACPFHF

-704 RNRTELA
+704 RNRIELA

>member
-1 MSQDD
+1 MSQED
-6 LERWKNKYLEVVER
+6 LERWKNKYLEIAER
-20 QEEVVARW
+20 QEQVEARW

-41 TSIAAEGNDK
+41 TSIAAEGTDK

-58 DLRNILR
+58 ELRAILR

-93 RAEQAAQAFADLSHM
+93 RAEQAAVAFADLSQM
-108 LMALPLPRDIRKSL
+108 LMAFPLPRDIRKSL
-122 KRFAKKSAASAEQPG
+122 KRFAKKASRSAEQPG
-137 DFPKLV
+137 EFPKLV
-143 IELSQ
+143 IELSR

-160 QPHKPGFLER
+160 KPHKPGFLER
-170 LLGKGKGETPV
+170 LFGKDQDEPKPI
-181 VPQPQPVPVRQDE
+181 PQPVPVEHDNDDE
-194 DDEED
+194 DEDEHAQAEPPVKISPAESASAEPVID
-199 LEDGAV
+199 AEKSTVLEPVEPTHETVPVTAD
-205 SIAVGLPAPAD
+205 APVMA
-216 PAKPEKTAPS
+216 ASPEPL
-226 KVDKPEPETA
+226 PEPEHAPVAVTESPAEPLPSAEAEPAAAAVEPPVAAVSSEPETVA
-236 SIPVP
+236 SI
-241 VEEPKPTVQQEV
+241 EEPKPDAEGK
-253 LVEPAAE
+253 PAIEAE
-260 PASASSAIAKPLKEV
+260 PDSTPVAEEASLEQ
-275 PADTAITDESES
+275 ADETAY
-287 FKAVEP
+287 
-293 EKVSTAETIA
+293 
-303 AKTDESAEVEVEAQA
+303 
-318 ETGAGAET
+318 
-326 EDQPLVSS
+326 
-334 TTTGDPLEAD
+334 
-344 PTVTTAEAAAFDL
+344 DL

-437 LNQRLDG
+437 LNHRLDS

-460 EQERSFSEELREQV
+460 EQERSFSEELKEQMTG
-474 SDLQTHVQEAAEPD
+474 LQTHVQEAAEPD
-488 NVKQALES
+488 DVKQLLES
-496 RLDGMLSNMERYQQQ
+496 RLDGMLSNMEQYQHQ
-511 REAREQAMA
+511 REAREQEMA
-520 ERLKTLSERVA
+520 QRLQALSDRVI
-531 SMEQEADDYRSH
+531 SMEQEANNYRSH

-558 LPNRAAWAERLDAE
+558 LPNRAAWVERLDVE
-572 VSLWQRYH
+572 VSQWQCH
-580 NSLLLAVIDV
+580 KNSLLLAIIDV

-611 IGSQLSK
+611 IGAQLSR
-618 KLRRGDFIA
+618 KLRQGDFLA
-627 RFGGEEFVVLLPN
+627 RFGGEEFVILMPN
-640 TPIEEGEPLIHELR
+640 
-654 TAIESCPFHF
+654 TAIEDGQPLIDQLRTTIEASPFHF

-704 RNRTELA
+704 RNRIELA

>member
-20 QEEVVARW
+20 QEEVEARW

-93 RAEQAAQAFADLSHM
+93 RAEHAAKAFADLSHM

-122 KRFAKKSAASAEQPG
+122 KRFAKKAANSAEQPG

-143 IELSQ
+143 IELSR

-170 LLGKGKGETPV
+170 LLGKGKEEAPV
-181 VPQPQPVPVRQDE
+181 VAKPVPAPHDEADDE
-194 DDEED
+194 DD
-199 LEDGAV
+199 LEDEPASNAADLPVVAEPATPEQVVLPVAETPQPSPITVPIEGASSAGEQEPLV
-205 SIAVGLPAPAD
+205 EPTAQAAPIAAIAPDVPSETPASTPVEAEAD
-216 PAKPEKTAPS
+216 KLEVA
-226 KVDKPEPETA
+226 EPTETA
-236 SIPVP
+236 IETATVEDEKPAELEAA
-241 VEEPKPTVQQEV
+241 VEEPSQVMESTEAEQSKMATAEV
-253 LVEPAAE
+253 T
-260 PASASSAIAKPLKEV
+260 S
-275 PADTAITDESES
+275 DESH
-287 FKAVEP
+287 
-293 EKVSTAETIA
+293 
-303 AKTDESAEVEVEAQA
+303 
-318 ETGAGAET
+318 
-326 EDQPLVSS
+326 
-334 TTTGDPLEAD
+334 
-344 PTVTTAEAAAFDL
+344 FDL

-386 ESHKPQAEALRQR
+386 DSHKPQAEALRQR

-437 LNQRLDG
+437 LNQRLDS

-449 QKVNEGHDEAR
+449 QQVNEGHDEAR

-488 NVKQALES
+488 NVKKALES
-496 RLDGMLSNMERYQQQ
+496 RLDGMLTHMEQYQQQ
-511 REAREQAMA
+511 REARELEMA
-520 ERLKTLSERVA
+520 ERLKTLSERVV
-531 SMEQEADDYRSH
+531 SMEQEANDYRSH

-558 LPNRAAWAERLDAE
+558 LPNRAAWTERLDAE

-611 IGSQLSK
+611 IGTQLSK
-618 KLRRGDFIA
+618 KLRRTDFIA

-640 TPIEEGEPLIHELR
+640 TSMEEGEPLIQALR
-654 TAIESCPFHF
+654 AAIEACPFHF

-704 RNRTELA
+704 RNRIELA

>member
-20 QEEVVARW
+20 QEEVEARW

-93 RAEQAAQAFADLSHM
+93 RAEQAAKAFADLSHM

-122 KRFAKKSAASAEQPG
+122 KRFAKKAANSAEQPG

-143 IELSQ
+143 IELSR

-170 LLGKGKGETPV
+170 LLGKGKEEAPV
-181 VPQPQPVPVRQDE
+181 VAKPVPARHDEADDE
-194 DDEED
+194 DDLDDEPASSAAD
-199 LEDGAV
+199 LAV
-205 SIAVGLPAPAD
+205 VAAPAT
-216 PAKPEKTAPS
+216 PEQVVLPVAETPQPSPITAPIEGAS
-226 KVDKPEPETA
+226 SAVEQKPLAEPTAQAAPIAAIAPDVPSETPSSTVIEAEGDKPEVAEPAETVVETA
-236 SIPVP
+236 TVEDEKPAELEAT
-241 VEEPKPTVQQEV
+241 VEEPSQVM
-253 LVEPAAE
+253 
-260 PASASSAIAKPLKEV
+260 
-275 PADTAITDESES
+275 
-287 FKAVEP
+287 
-293 EKVSTAETIA
+293 
-303 AKTDESAEVEVEAQA
+303 ESAEA
-318 ETGAGAET
+318 EQSKMA
-326 EDQPLVSS
+326 
-334 TTTGDPLEAD
+334 
-344 PTVTTAEAAAFDL
+344 TAEVTSDESHFDL

-386 ESHKPQAEALRQR
+386 DSHKPQAEALRQR

-437 LNQRLDG
+437 LNQRLDS

-449 QKVNEGHDEAR
+449 QQVNEGHDEAR

-488 NVKQALES
+488 NVKKALES
-496 RLDGMLSNMERYQQQ
+496 RLDGMLTHMEQYQQQ
-511 REAREQAMA
+511 REARELEMA
-520 ERLKTLSERVA
+520 ERLKTLSERVV
-531 SMEQEADDYRSH
+531 SMEQEANDYRSH

-558 LPNRAAWAERLDAE
+558 LPNRAAWTERLDAE

-611 IGSQLSK
+611 IGTQLSK
-618 KLRRGDFIA
+618 KLRRTDFIA

-640 TPIEEGEPLIHELR
+640 TSVEEGEPLIQALR
-654 TAIESCPFHF
+654 AAIEACPFHF

-704 RNRTELA
+704 RNRIELA

>member
-20 QEEVVARW
+20 QEEVEARW

-93 RAEQAAQAFADLSHM
+93 RAEQAAKAFADLSHM

-122 KRFAKKSAASAEQPG
+122 KRFAKKAANSAEQPG

-143 IELSQ
+143 IELSR

-170 LLGKGKGETPV
+170 LLGKGKEEAPV
-181 VPQPQPVPVRQDE
+181 VAKPVPARHDEADDE
-194 DDEED
+194 DDLDDEPASSAAD
-199 LEDGAV
+199 LPVVAE
-205 SIAVGLPAPAD
+205 
-216 PAKPEKTAPS
+216 PAKPEQVVLPVAEAPQPSPITVPIEGASSAVEQEPLAEPTARAVPVAAIAPDVPS
-226 KVDKPEPETA
+226 ETPPSTAIEAEADKPEVAEPAEAAFETA
-236 SIPVP
+236 TVEDEKPAELEAA
-241 VEEPKPTVQQEV
+241 VEEPSQVMESTEAEQSKMAMAEV
-253 LVEPAAE
+253 T
-260 PASASSAIAKPLKEV
+260 S
-275 PADTAITDESES
+275 DESH
-287 FKAVEP
+287 
-293 EKVSTAETIA
+293 
-303 AKTDESAEVEVEAQA
+303 
-318 ETGAGAET
+318 
-326 EDQPLVSS
+326 
-334 TTTGDPLEAD
+334 
-344 PTVTTAEAAAFDL
+344 FDL

-386 ESHKPQAEALRQR
+386 DSHKPQAEALRQR

-437 LNQRLDG
+437 LNQRLDS

-449 QKVNEGHDEAR
+449 QQVNEGHDEAR

-488 NVKQALES
+488 NVKKALES
-496 RLDGMLSNMERYQQQ
+496 RLDGMLTHMEQYQQQ
-511 REAREQAMA
+511 REARELEMA
-520 ERLKTLSERVA
+520 ERLKTLSERVV
-531 SMEQEADDYRSH
+531 SMEQEANDYRSH

-558 LPNRAAWAERLDAE
+558 LPNRAAWTERLDAE

-611 IGSQLSK
+611 IGTQLSK
-618 KLRRGDFIA
+618 KLRRTDFIA

-640 TPIEEGEPLIHELR
+640 TSMEEGEPLIQALR
-654 TAIESCPFHF
+654 AAIEACPFHF

-704 RNRTELA
+704 RNRIELA

>member
-20 QEEVVARW
+20 QEEVEARW

-93 RAEQAAQAFADLSHM
+93 RAEHAAKAFADLSHM

-122 KRFAKKSAASAEQPG
+122 KRFAKKAANSAEQPG

-143 IELSQ
+143 IELSR

-170 LLGKGKGETPV
+170 LLGKGKEEAPV
-181 VPQPQPVPVRQDE
+181 IAKPVPARHDEADDE
-194 DDEED
+194 DDLDDEPASSAAD
-199 LEDGAV
+199 LPVVAE
-205 SIAVGLPAPAD
+205 
-216 PAKPEKTAPS
+216 PAKPEQVVLPVAEAPQPSPITVLIEGASSAVEQEPLAEPTAQAAPIAAIAPDVPS
-226 KVDKPEPETA
+226 ETPA
-236 SIPVP
+236 SIPVEAEGDKP
-241 VEEPKPTVQQEV
+241 EVAEPAETAIETATVEDEKPAELEAAVEEPSQVMESTEAEQSKMAMAEV
-253 LVEPAAE
+253 T
-260 PASASSAIAKPLKEV
+260 S
-275 PADTAITDESES
+275 DESH
-287 FKAVEP
+287 
-293 EKVSTAETIA
+293 
-303 AKTDESAEVEVEAQA
+303 
-318 ETGAGAET
+318 
-326 EDQPLVSS
+326 
-334 TTTGDPLEAD
+334 
-344 PTVTTAEAAAFDL
+344 FDL

-386 ESHKPQAEALRQR
+386 DSHKPQAEALRQR

-437 LNQRLDG
+437 LNQRLDS

-449 QKVNEGHDEAR
+449 QQVNEGHDEAR

-488 NVKQALES
+488 NVKKALES
-496 RLDGMLSNMERYQQQ
+496 RLDGMLTHMEQYQQQ
-511 REAREQAMA
+511 REARELEMA
-520 ERLKTLSERVA
+520 ERLKTLSERVV
-531 SMEQEADDYRSH
+531 SMEQEANDYRSH

-558 LPNRAAWAERLDAE
+558 LPNRAAWTERLDAE

-611 IGSQLSK
+611 IGTQLSK
-618 KLRRGDFIA
+618 KLRRTDFIA

-640 TPIEEGEPLIHELR
+640 TSMEEGEPLIQALR
-654 TAIESCPFHF
+654 AAIEACPFHF

-704 RNRTELA
+704 RNRIELA

>member
-20 QEEVVARW
+20 QEEVEARW

-93 RAEQAAQAFADLSHM
+93 RAEHAAKAFADLSHM

-122 KRFAKKSAASAEQPG
+122 KRFAKKAANSAEQPG

-143 IELSQ
+143 IELSR

-170 LLGKGKGETPV
+170 LLGKGKEEAPV
-181 VPQPQPVPVRQDE
+181 IAKPVPARHDEADDE
-194 DDEED
+194 DDLDDEPASSAAD
-199 LEDGAV
+199 LPVVAE
-205 SIAVGLPAPAD
+205 
-216 PAKPEKTAPS
+216 PAKPEQVVLPVAEAPQPS
-226 KVDKPEPETA
+226 PITVPIEGASSAVEQEPLAE
-236 SIPVP
+236 
-241 VEEPKPTVQQEV
+241 PTVQAAPIAAIAPDVPSETPASTAVEAEADKLEV
-253 LVEPAAE
+253 AE
-260 PASASSAIAKPLKEV
+260 PTETAIETATVEDEKPAEV
-275 PADTAITDESES
+275 GSIAEEPSYITESVEAEQPEADTTDATPDESH
-287 FKAVEP
+287 
-293 EKVSTAETIA
+293 
-303 AKTDESAEVEVEAQA
+303 
-318 ETGAGAET
+318 
-326 EDQPLVSS
+326 
-334 TTTGDPLEAD
+334 
-344 PTVTTAEAAAFDL
+344 FDL

-386 ESHKPQAEALRQR
+386 DSHKPQAEALRQR

-437 LNQRLDG
+437 LNQRLDS

-449 QKVNEGHDEAR
+449 QQVNEGHDEAR

-488 NVKQALES
+488 NVKKALES
-496 RLDGMLSNMERYQQQ
+496 RLDGMLTHMEQYQQQ
-511 REAREQAMA
+511 REARELEMA
-520 ERLKTLSERVA
+520 ERLKTLSERVV
-531 SMEQEADDYRSH
+531 SMEQEAKDYRSH

-558 LPNRAAWAERLDAE
+558 LPNRAAWTERLDAE

-580 NSLLLAVIDV
+580 SSLLLAVIDV

-611 IGSQLSK
+611 IGTQLSK
-618 KLRRGDFIA
+618 KLRRTDFIA

-640 TPIEEGEPLIHELR
+640 TSMEEGEPLIQALR
-654 TAIESCPFHF
+654 AAIEACPFHF

-704 RNRTELA
+704 RNRIELA

>member
-20 QEEVVARW
+20 QEEVEARW

-93 RAEQAAQAFADLSHM
+93 RAEHAAKAFADLSHM

-122 KRFAKKSAASAEQPG
+122 KRFAKKAANSAEQPG

-143 IELSQ
+143 IELSR

-170 LLGKGKGETPV
+170 LLGKGKEEAPVVAKPVPAPHDEADDEDELDDDPASSASDLPVVAEPATAEKTVPPEAEKPQPSPIPLPIEVASPAVEQEPLVEPTARVAPVAAIAPDVPSETP
-181 VPQPQPVPVRQDE
+181 P
-194 DDEED
+194 
-199 LEDGAV
+199 
-205 SIAVGLPAPAD
+205 S
-216 PAKPEKTAPS
+216 TAIEAEA
-226 KVDKPEPETA
+226 DKPEVAEPAEAAFETA
-236 SIPVP
+236 TVEDEKPAELEAA
-241 VEEPKPTVQQEV
+241 VEEPSQVM
-253 LVEPAAE
+253 
-260 PASASSAIAKPLKEV
+260 
-275 PADTAITDESES
+275 
-287 FKAVEP
+287 
-293 EKVSTAETIA
+293 
-303 AKTDESAEVEVEAQA
+303 ESAEA
-318 ETGAGAET
+318 EQSKMA
-326 EDQPLVSS
+326 
-334 TTTGDPLEAD
+334 
-344 PTVTTAEAAAFDL
+344 TAEVTSDESHFDL

-386 ESHKPQAEALRQR
+386 DSHKPQAEALRQR

-437 LNQRLDG
+437 LNQRLDS

-449 QKVNEGHDEAR
+449 QQVNEGHDEAR

-488 NVKQALES
+488 NVKKALES
-496 RLDGMLSNMERYQQQ
+496 RLDGMLTHMEQYQQQ
-511 REAREQAMA
+511 REARELEMA
-520 ERLKTLSERVA
+520 ERLKTLSERVV
-531 SMEQEADDYRSH
+531 SMEQEANDYRSH

-558 LPNRAAWAERLDAE
+558 LPNRAAWTERLDAE

-580 NSLLLAVIDV
+580 SSLLLAVIDV

-611 IGSQLSK
+611 IGTQLSK
-618 KLRRGDFIA
+618 KLRRTDFIA

-640 TPIEEGEPLIHELR
+640 TSMEEGEPLVQALR
-654 TAIESCPFHF
+654 AAIEACPFHF

-704 RNRTELA
+704 RNRIELA

>member
-20 QEEVVARW
+20 QEEVEARW

-93 RAEQAAQAFADLSHM
+93 RAEHAAKAFADLSHM

-122 KRFAKKSAASAEQPG
+122 KRFAKKAANSAEQPG

-143 IELSQ
+143 IELSR

-170 LLGKGKGETPV
+170 LLGKGKEEAPV
-181 VPQPQPVPVRQDE
+181 VAKPVPAPHDEADDE
-194 DDEED
+194 DDLD
-199 LEDGAV
+199 D
-205 SIAVGLPAPAD
+205 
-216 PAKPEKTAPS
+216 
-226 KVDKPEPETA
+226 
-236 SIPVP
+236 
-241 VEEPKPTVQQEV
+241 
-253 LVEPAAE
+253 EPASNAADLPVVAE
-260 PASASSAIAKPLKEV
+260 PATPEQVVLPVAETPQPSPITVPIEGASSAVEQEPLAEPTAQAAPIAAIAPDVPSETPASTPFEAEADKLEVAEPTETAIETATVEDEKPAELGSIAEEPSYITESV
-275 PADTAITDESES
+275 EAEQPEADTTDATPDESH
-287 FKAVEP
+287 
-293 EKVSTAETIA
+293 
-303 AKTDESAEVEVEAQA
+303 
-318 ETGAGAET
+318 
-326 EDQPLVSS
+326 
-334 TTTGDPLEAD
+334 
-344 PTVTTAEAAAFDL
+344 FDL

-386 ESHKPQAEALRQR
+386 DSHKPQAEALRQR

-437 LNQRLDG
+437 LNQRLDS

-449 QKVNEGHDEAR
+449 QQVNEGHDEAR

-488 NVKQALES
+488 NVKKALES
-496 RLDGMLSNMERYQQQ
+496 RLDGMLTHMEQYQQQ
-511 REAREQAMA
+511 REARELEMA
-520 ERLKTLSERVA
+520 ERLKTLSERVV
-531 SMEQEADDYRSH
+531 SMEQEANDYRSH

-558 LPNRAAWAERLDAE
+558 LPNRAAWTERLDAE

-580 NSLLLAVIDV
+580 SSLLLAVIDV

-611 IGSQLSK
+611 IGTQLSK
-618 KLRRGDFIA
+618 KLRRTDFIA

-640 TPIEEGEPLIHELR
+640 TSMEEGEPLIQALR
-654 TAIESCPFHF
+654 AAIEACPFHF

-704 RNRTELA
+704 RNRIELA

>member
-20 QEEVVARW
+20 QEEVEARW

-65 HENMDDELSRMIPR
+65 YENMDDELSRMIPR

-93 RAEQAAQAFADLSHM
+93 RAEHAAKAFADLSHM

-122 KRFAKKSAASAEQPG
+122 KRFAKKAANSAEQPG

-143 IELSQ
+143 IELSR

-170 LLGKGKGETPV
+170 LLGKGKEEAPV
-181 VPQPQPVPVRQDE
+181 VAKPVPAPHDEADDE
-194 DDEED
+194 DD
-199 LEDGAV
+199 LEDEPASNAADLPVVAEPATPEQVVLPVAETPQPSPITVPIEGA
-205 SIAVGLPAPAD
+205 SSAGEQEPL
-216 PAKPEKTAPS
+216 AKPIAQAEPIAAIAPDVPS
-226 KVDKPEPETA
+226 ETPASTPVEAEADKLEVAEPTETA
-236 SIPVP
+236 IETATVEDEKPAELEAA
-241 VEEPKPTVQQEV
+241 VEEPSQVMESTEAEQSKMATAEV
-253 LVEPAAE
+253 T
-260 PASASSAIAKPLKEV
+260 S
-275 PADTAITDESES
+275 DESH
-287 FKAVEP
+287 
-293 EKVSTAETIA
+293 
-303 AKTDESAEVEVEAQA
+303 
-318 ETGAGAET
+318 
-326 EDQPLVSS
+326 
-334 TTTGDPLEAD
+334 
-344 PTVTTAEAAAFDL
+344 FDL

-386 ESHKPQAEALRQR
+386 DSHKPQAEALRQR

-437 LNQRLDG
+437 LNQRLDS

-449 QKVNEGHDEAR
+449 QQVNEGHDEAR

-488 NVKQALES
+488 NVKKALES
-496 RLDGMLSNMERYQQQ
+496 RLDGMLTHMEQYQQQ
-511 REAREQAMA
+511 REARELEMA
-520 ERLKTLSERVA
+520 ERLKTLSERVV
-531 SMEQEADDYRSH
+531 SMEQEANDYRSH

-558 LPNRAAWAERLDAE
+558 LPNRAAWTERLDAE

-580 NSLLLAVIDV
+580 SSLLLAVIDV

-611 IGSQLSK
+611 IGTQLSK
-618 KLRRGDFIA
+618 KLRRTDFIA

-640 TPIEEGEPLIHELR
+640 TSMEEGEPLIQALR
-654 TAIESCPFHF
+654 AAIEACPFHF

-704 RNRTELA
+704 RNRIELA

>member
-20 QEEVVARW
+20 QEEVEARW

-93 RAEQAAQAFADLSHM
+93 RAEHAAKAFADLSHM

-122 KRFAKKSAASAEQPG
+122 KRFAKKAANSAEQPG

-143 IELSQ
+143 IELSR

-170 LLGKGKGETPV
+170 LLGKGKEEAPV
-181 VPQPQPVPVRQDE
+181 VAKPVPAPHDEADDE
-194 DDEED
+194 DDLDDEPASNAAD
-199 LEDGAV
+199 LPVVAEPATPEQVVLPVAETPQPSPITVPIEGASSAV
-205 SIAVGLPAPAD
+205 EQEPLAEPTAQAAPIAAIAPDVPSETPASTPVEAEAD
-216 PAKPEKTAPS
+216 KLEVA
-226 KVDKPEPETA
+226 EPTETA
-236 SIPVP
+236 IETATVEDEKPAELEAA
-241 VEEPKPTVQQEV
+241 VEEPSQVM
-253 LVEPAAE
+253 
-260 PASASSAIAKPLKEV
+260 
-275 PADTAITDESES
+275 
-287 FKAVEP
+287 
-293 EKVSTAETIA
+293 
-303 AKTDESAEVEVEAQA
+303 ESAEA
-318 ETGAGAET
+318 EQSKMA
-326 EDQPLVSS
+326 
-334 TTTGDPLEAD
+334 
-344 PTVTTAEAAAFDL
+344 TAEVTSDESHFDL

-386 ESHKPQAEALRQR
+386 DSHKPQAEALRQR

-437 LNQRLDG
+437 LNQRLDS

-449 QKVNEGHDEAR
+449 QQVNEGHDEAR

-488 NVKQALES
+488 NVKKALES
-496 RLDGMLSNMERYQQQ
+496 RLDGMLTHMEQYQQQ
-511 REAREQAMA
+511 REARELEMA
-520 ERLKTLSERVA
+520 ERLKTLSERVV
-531 SMEQEADDYRSH
+531 SMEQEANDYRSY

-558 LPNRAAWAERLDAE
+558 LPNRAAWTERLDAE

-580 NSLLLAVIDV
+580 SSLLLAVIDV

-611 IGSQLSK
+611 IGTQLSK
-618 KLRRGDFIA
+618 KLRRTDFIA

-640 TPIEEGEPLIHELR
+640 TSMEEGEPLIQALR
-654 TAIESCPFHF
+654 AAIEACPFHF

-704 RNRTELA
+704 RNRIELA

>member
-20 QEEVVARW
+20 QEEVEARW

-93 RAEQAAQAFADLSHM
+93 RAEQAAKAFADLSHM

-122 KRFAKKSAASAEQPG
+122 KRFAKKAANSAEQPG

-143 IELSQ
+143 IELSR

-170 LLGKGKGETPV
+170 LLGKGKEETPV
-181 VPQPQPVPVRQDE
+181 VAKPVPARHDEADDDPASSASDLPVVAEPATAEKTVPPEAEKPQP
-194 DDEED
+194 
-199 LEDGAV
+199 
-205 SIAVGLPAPAD
+205 S
-216 PAKPEKTAPS
+216 
-226 KVDKPEPETA
+226 
-236 SIPVP
+236 SIPVSIEVTSP
-241 VEEPKPTVQQEV
+241 AVEQKPLAEPTAQAAPIAAIAPDVPSETPSSTVIEAEADKSEVAEPAEAAFETATVEDEKPAELEAAVEEPSQVM
-253 LVEPAAE
+253 
-260 PASASSAIAKPLKEV
+260 
-275 PADTAITDESES
+275 
-287 FKAVEP
+287 
-293 EKVSTAETIA
+293 
-303 AKTDESAEVEVEAQA
+303 ESAEAEQSKMATVEVTSDE
-318 ETGAGAET
+318 
-326 EDQPLVSS
+326 SH
-334 TTTGDPLEAD
+334 
-344 PTVTTAEAAAFDL
+344 FDL

-386 ESHKPQAEALRQR
+386 DSHKPQAEALRQR

-437 LNQRLDG
+437 LNQRLDS

-449 QKVNEGHDEAR
+449 QQVNEGHDEAR

-488 NVKQALES
+488 NVKKALES
-496 RLDGMLSNMERYQQQ
+496 RLDGMLTHMEQYQQQ
-511 REAREQAMA
+511 REARELEMA
-520 ERLKTLSERVA
+520 ERLKTLSERVV
-531 SMEQEADDYRSH
+531 SMEQEANDYRSH

-558 LPNRAAWAERLDAE
+558 LPNRAAWTERLDAE

-611 IGSQLSK
+611 IGTQLSK
-618 KLRRGDFIA
+618 KLRRTDFIA

-640 TPIEEGEPLIHELR
+640 TSMEEGEPLVQALR
-654 TAIESCPFHF
+654 AAIEACPFHF

-704 RNRTELA
+704 RNRIELA

>member
-20 QEEVVARW
+20 QEEVEARW

-93 RAEQAAQAFADLSHM
+93 RAEHAAKAFADLSHM

-122 KRFAKKSAASAEQPG
+122 KRFAKKAANSAEQPG

-143 IELSQ
+143 IELSR

-170 LLGKGKGETPV
+170 LLGKGKEEAPV
-181 VPQPQPVPVRQDE
+181 VAKPVPAPHDEADDE
-194 DDEED
+194 DDLDDEPASNAAD
-199 LEDGAV
+199 LPVVAEPATPEQVVLPVAETPQPSPITVPIEGASSAV
-205 SIAVGLPAPAD
+205 EQEPLAEPTAQAAPIAAIAPDVPSETPASTPVEAEAD
-216 PAKPEKTAPS
+216 KLEVA
-226 KVDKPEPETA
+226 EPTETA
-236 SIPVP
+236 IETATVEDEKPAELEAA
-241 VEEPKPTVQQEV
+241 VEEPSQVM
-253 LVEPAAE
+253 
-260 PASASSAIAKPLKEV
+260 
-275 PADTAITDESES
+275 
-287 FKAVEP
+287 
-293 EKVSTAETIA
+293 
-303 AKTDESAEVEVEAQA
+303 ESAEA
-318 ETGAGAET
+318 EQSKMA
-326 EDQPLVSS
+326 
-334 TTTGDPLEAD
+334 
-344 PTVTTAEAAAFDL
+344 TAEVTSDESHFDL

-386 ESHKPQAEALRQR
+386 DSHKPQAEALRQR

-437 LNQRLDG
+437 LNQRLDS

-449 QKVNEGHDEAR
+449 QQVNEGHDEAR

-488 NVKQALES
+488 NVKKALES
-496 RLDGMLSNMERYQQQ
+496 RLDGMLTHMEQYQQQ
-511 REAREQAMA
+511 REARELEMA
-520 ERLKTLSERVA
+520 ERLKTLSERVV
-531 SMEQEADDYRSH
+531 SMEQEANDYRSH

-558 LPNRAAWAERLDAE
+558 LPNRAAWTERLDAE

-580 NSLLLAVIDV
+580 SSLLLAVIDV

-611 IGSQLSK
+611 IGTQLSK
-618 KLRRGDFIA
+618 KLRRTDFIA

-640 TPIEEGEPLIHELR
+640 TSMEEGEPLIQALR
-654 TAIESCPFHF
+654 AAIEACPFHF

-704 RNRTELA
+704 RNRIELA

>member
-20 QEEVVARW
+20 QEEVEARW

-93 RAEQAAQAFADLSHM
+93 RAEHAAKAFADLSHM

-122 KRFAKKSAASAEQPG
+122 KRFAKKAANSAEQPG

-143 IELSQ
+143 IELSR

-170 LLGKGKGETPV
+170 LLGKGKEEAPV
-181 VPQPQPVPVRQDE
+181 IAEPVPARHDEADDE
-194 DDEED
+194 DDLDDEPASSAAD
-199 LEDGAV
+199 LAV
-205 SIAVGLPAPAD
+205 VAE
-216 PAKPEKTAPS
+216 PAKPEQVVLPVAEAPQPSPITVPIEGASSAVEQEPLAEPTARAVPVAAIAPDVPS
-226 KVDKPEPETA
+226 ETPPSTAIEAEADKPEVAEPAEAAFETA
-236 SIPVP
+236 TVEDEKPAELEAA
-241 VEEPKPTVQQEV
+241 VEEPSQVM
-253 LVEPAAE
+253 
-260 PASASSAIAKPLKEV
+260 
-275 PADTAITDESES
+275 
-287 FKAVEP
+287 
-293 EKVSTAETIA
+293 
-303 AKTDESAEVEVEAQA
+303 ESAEAEQSKMATVEVTSDE
-318 ETGAGAET
+318 
-326 EDQPLVSS
+326 SH
-334 TTTGDPLEAD
+334 
-344 PTVTTAEAAAFDL
+344 FDL

-386 ESHKPQAEALRQR
+386 DSHKPQAEALRQR

-437 LNQRLDG
+437 LNQRLDS

-449 QKVNEGHDEAR
+449 QQVNEGHDEAR

-488 NVKQALES
+488 NVKKALES
-496 RLDGMLSNMERYQQQ
+496 RLDGMLTHMEQYQQQ
-511 REAREQAMA
+511 REARELEMA
-520 ERLKTLSERVA
+520 ERLKTLSERVV
-531 SMEQEADDYRSH
+531 SMEQEANDYRSH

-558 LPNRAAWAERLDAE
+558 LPNRAAWTERLDAE

-611 IGSQLSK
+611 IGTQLSK
-618 KLRRGDFIA
+618 KLRRTDFIA

-640 TPIEEGEPLIHELR
+640 TSMEEGEPLIQALR
-654 TAIESCPFHF
+654 AAIEACPFHF

-704 RNRTELA
+704 RNRIELA

>member
-20 QEEVVARW
+20 QEEVEARW

-93 RAEQAAQAFADLSHM
+93 RAEQAAKAFADLSHM

-122 KRFAKKSAASAEQPG
+122 KRFAKKAANSAEQPG

-143 IELSQ
+143 IELSR

-170 LLGKGKGETPV
+170 LLGKGKEEAPV
-181 VPQPQPVPVRQDE
+181 IAKPVPARHDEADDE
-194 DDEED
+194 DDLDDEPASSAAD
-199 LEDGAV
+199 LPVVAE
-205 SIAVGLPAPAD
+205 
-216 PAKPEKTAPS
+216 PAKPEQVVLPVAEAPQPSPITVPIEGASSAVEQEPLAEPTVQAAPIAAIAPDVPSETPASTA
-226 KVDKPEPETA
+226 VEAEADKLEVAEPTETA
-236 SIPVP
+236 IETATVEDEKPAELEAA
-241 VEEPKPTVQQEV
+241 VEEPSQVM
-253 LVEPAAE
+253 
-260 PASASSAIAKPLKEV
+260 
-275 PADTAITDESES
+275 
-287 FKAVEP
+287 
-293 EKVSTAETIA
+293 
-303 AKTDESAEVEVEAQA
+303 ESAEA
-318 ETGAGAET
+318 E
-326 EDQPLVSS
+326 QP
-334 TTTGDPLEAD
+334 EAD
-344 PTVTTAEAAAFDL
+344 TTDATPDESHFDL

-386 ESHKPQAEALRQR
+386 DSHKPQAEALRQR

-437 LNQRLDG
+437 LNQRLDS

-449 QKVNEGHDEAR
+449 QQVNEGHDEAR

-488 NVKQALES
+488 NVKKALES
-496 RLDGMLSNMERYQQQ
+496 RLDGMLTHMEQYQQQ
-511 REAREQAMA
+511 REARELEMA
-520 ERLKTLSERVA
+520 ERLKTLSERVV
-531 SMEQEADDYRSH
+531 SMEQEANDYRSH

-558 LPNRAAWAERLDAE
+558 LPNRAAWTERLDAE

-611 IGSQLSK
+611 IGTQLSK
-618 KLRRGDFIA
+618 KLRRTDFIA

-640 TPIEEGEPLIHELR
+640 TSMEEGEPLIQALR
-654 TAIESCPFHF
+654 AAIEACPFHF

-670 ITCSAGLTAFQT
+670 ITCSAGLTALQT

-704 RNRTELA
+704 RNRIELA

>member
-20 QEEVVARW
+20 QEEVEARW

-93 RAEQAAQAFADLSHM
+93 RAEHAAKAFADLSHM

-122 KRFAKKSAASAEQPG
+122 KRFAKKAANSAEQPG

-143 IELSQ
+143 IELSR

-170 LLGKGKGETPV
+170 LLGKGKEEAPV
-181 VPQPQPVPVRQDE
+181 IAKPVPARHDEADDE
-194 DDEED
+194 DDLDDEPASSAAD
-199 LEDGAV
+199 LPVVAE
-205 SIAVGLPAPAD
+205 
-216 PAKPEKTAPS
+216 PAKPEQVVLPVAEAPQPSPITVPIEGASSAVEQEPLAEPTVQAAPIAAIAPDVPSETPASTA
-226 KVDKPEPETA
+226 VEAEADKLEVAEPTETA
-236 SIPVP
+236 IETATVEDEKPAELEAA
-241 VEEPKPTVQQEV
+241 VEEPSQVM
-253 LVEPAAE
+253 
-260 PASASSAIAKPLKEV
+260 
-275 PADTAITDESES
+275 
-287 FKAVEP
+287 
-293 EKVSTAETIA
+293 
-303 AKTDESAEVEVEAQA
+303 ESAEA
-318 ETGAGAET
+318 E
-326 EDQPLVSS
+326 QP
-334 TTTGDPLEAD
+334 EAD
-344 PTVTTAEAAAFDL
+344 TTDATPDESHFDL

-386 ESHKPQAEALRQR
+386 DSHKPQAEALRQR

-437 LNQRLDG
+437 LNQRLDS

-449 QKVNEGHDEAR
+449 QQVNEGHDEAR

-488 NVKQALES
+488 NVKKALES
-496 RLDGMLSNMERYQQQ
+496 RLDGMLTHMEQYQQQ
-511 REAREQAMA
+511 REARELEMA
-520 ERLKTLSERVA
+520 ERLKTLSERVV
-531 SMEQEADDYRSH
+531 SMEQEANDYRSH

-558 LPNRAAWAERLDAE
+558 LPNRAAWTERLDAE

-611 IGSQLSK
+611 IGTQLSK
-618 KLRRGDFIA
+618 KLRRTDFIA

-640 TPIEEGEPLIHELR
+640 TSMEEGEPLIQALR
-654 TAIESCPFHF
+654 AAIEACPFHF

-704 RNRTELA
+704 RNRIELA

>member
-20 QEEVVARW
+20 QEEVEARW

-93 RAEQAAQAFADLSHM
+93 RAEHAAKAFADLSHM

-122 KRFAKKSAASAEQPG
+122 KRFAKKAANSAEQPG

-143 IELSQ
+143 IELSR

-170 LLGKGKGETPV
+170 LLGKGKEGTPV
-181 VPQPQPVPVRQDE
+181 VAKPVPARHDEADDE
-194 DDEED
+194 DDLDDEPASSAAD
-199 LEDGAV
+199 LPVVAE
-205 SIAVGLPAPAD
+205 
-216 PAKPEKTAPS
+216 PAKPEQVVLPVAEAPQPSPITVPIEGASSAVEQKPLAQAAPIAAIAPDVPSETPSSTAIEAEG
-226 KVDKPEPETA
+226 DKPE
-236 SIPVP
+236 V
-241 VEEPKPTVQQEV
+241 
-253 LVEPAAE
+253 AE
-260 PASASSAIAKPLKEV
+260 PAETVVETATIEDEKPVEV
-275 PADTAITDESES
+275 GSVAEEPSYITESVEAELPKADTTDATSDESH
-287 FKAVEP
+287 
-293 EKVSTAETIA
+293 
-303 AKTDESAEVEVEAQA
+303 
-318 ETGAGAET
+318 
-326 EDQPLVSS
+326 
-334 TTTGDPLEAD
+334 
-344 PTVTTAEAAAFDL
+344 FDL

-386 ESHKPQAEALRQR
+386 DSHKPQAEALRQR

-437 LNQRLDG
+437 LNQRLDS

-449 QKVNEGHDEAR
+449 QQVNEGHDEAR

-488 NVKQALES
+488 NVKKALES
-496 RLDGMLSNMERYQQQ
+496 RLDGMLTHMEQYQQQ
-511 REAREQAMA
+511 REARELEMA
-520 ERLKTLSERVA
+520 ERLKTLSERVV
-531 SMEQEADDYRSH
+531 SMEQEANNYRSH

-558 LPNRAAWAERLDAE
+558 LPNRAAWTERLDAE

-611 IGSQLSK
+611 IGTQLSK
-618 KLRRGDFIA
+618 KLRRTDFIA
-627 RFGGEEFVVLLPN
+627 RFGGEEFVILLPN
-640 TPIEEGEPLIHELR
+640 TSMEEGEPLIQALR
-654 TAIESCPFHF
+654 AAIEACPFHF

-704 RNRTELA
+704 RNRIELA

>member
-20 QEEVVARW
+20 QEEVEARW

-93 RAEQAAQAFADLSHM
+93 RAEHAAKAFADLSHM

-122 KRFAKKSAASAEQPG
+122 KRFAKKAANSAEQPG

-143 IELSQ
+143 IELSR

-170 LLGKGKGETPV
+170 LLGKGKEEAPV
-181 VPQPQPVPVRQDE
+181 VAKPVPARHDEADDE
-194 DDEED
+194 DEDELD
-199 LEDGAV
+199 D
-205 SIAVGLPAPAD
+205 D
-216 PAKPEKTAPS
+216 PASSASDLPVVAEPATPEKTVPPEAEKPQPSPIPLPIEVASPAVEQEPLVEPTARAAPVAAIAPDVPS
-226 KVDKPEPETA
+226 ETPSSTAIEAEGDKPEVAESAETVVETA
-236 SIPVP
+236 TVEDEKPAELEAT
-241 VEEPKPTVQQEV
+241 VEEPSQVM
-253 LVEPAAE
+253 
-260 PASASSAIAKPLKEV
+260 
-275 PADTAITDESES
+275 
-287 FKAVEP
+287 
-293 EKVSTAETIA
+293 
-303 AKTDESAEVEVEAQA
+303 ESAEA
-318 ETGAGAET
+318 EQSKMA
-326 EDQPLVSS
+326 
-334 TTTGDPLEAD
+334 
-344 PTVTTAEAAAFDL
+344 TAEVTSEESHFDL

-386 ESHKPQAEALRQR
+386 DSHKPQAEALRQR

-437 LNQRLDG
+437 LNQRLDS

-449 QKVNEGHDEAR
+449 QQVNEGHDEAR

-488 NVKQALES
+488 NVKKALES
-496 RLDGMLSNMERYQQQ
+496 RLDGMLTHMEQYQQQ
-511 REAREQAMA
+511 REARELEMA
-520 ERLKTLSERVA
+520 ERLKTLSERVV
-531 SMEQEADDYRSH
+531 SMEQEANNYRSH

-558 LPNRAAWAERLDAE
+558 LPNRAAWTERLDAE

-611 IGSQLSK
+611 IGTQLSK
-618 KLRRGDFIA
+618 KLRRTDFIA

-640 TPIEEGEPLIHELR
+640 TSVEEGEPLIQTLR
-654 TAIESCPFHF
+654 AAIEACPFHF

-704 RNRTELA
+704 RNRIELA

>member
-20 QEEVVARW
+20 QEEVEARW

-93 RAEQAAQAFADLSHM
+93 RAEHAAKAFADLSHM

-122 KRFAKKSAASAEQPG
+122 KRFAKKAANSAEQPG

-143 IELSQ
+143 IELSR

-170 LLGKGKGETPV
+170 LLGKGKEEAPV
-181 VPQPQPVPVRQDE
+181 IAKPVPARHDEADDE
-194 DDEED
+194 DDLDDEPASSAAD
-199 LEDGAV
+199 LPVVAE
-205 SIAVGLPAPAD
+205 PT
-216 PAKPEKTAPS
+216 KPEQVVLPVAEAPQPSPITVPIEGASSAVEQEPLAEPTVQAAPIAAIAPDVPSETPASTA
-226 KVDKPEPETA
+226 VEAEADKLEVAEPTETA
-236 SIPVP
+236 IETATVEDEKPAELEAA
-241 VEEPKPTVQQEV
+241 VEEPSQVM
-253 LVEPAAE
+253 
-260 PASASSAIAKPLKEV
+260 
-275 PADTAITDESES
+275 
-287 FKAVEP
+287 
-293 EKVSTAETIA
+293 
-303 AKTDESAEVEVEAQA
+303 ESAEA
-318 ETGAGAET
+318 E
-326 EDQPLVSS
+326 QP
-334 TTTGDPLEAD
+334 EAD
-344 PTVTTAEAAAFDL
+344 TTDATPDESHFDL

-386 ESHKPQAEALRQR
+386 DSHKPQAEALRQR

-437 LNQRLDG
+437 LNQRLDS

-449 QKVNEGHDEAR
+449 QQVNEGHDEAR

-488 NVKQALES
+488 NVKKALES
-496 RLDGMLSNMERYQQQ
+496 RLDGMLTHMEQYQQQ
-511 REAREQAMA
+511 REARELEMA
-520 ERLKTLSERVA
+520 ERLKTLSERVV
-531 SMEQEADDYRSH
+531 SMEQEANDYRSH

-558 LPNRAAWAERLDAE
+558 LPNRAAWTERLDAE

-611 IGSQLSK
+611 IGTQLSK
-618 KLRRGDFIA
+618 KLRRTDFIA

-640 TPIEEGEPLIHELR
+640 TSMEEGEPLIQALR
-654 TAIESCPFHF
+654 AAIEACPFHF

-704 RNRTELA
+704 RNRIELA